1 MKKDYYEV
9 LGVPRDA
16 NERQIK
22 KAYRKL
28 AQKYHPDVN
37 PNKEEAEKKFKE
49 ISEAYEVLMDS
60 DKRRVYDQYGHEG
73 VKGSFGRGGFQ
84 WSDFSHQSDLED
96 LFENL
101 FGGDIFGRGGFGG
114 SIFEEM
120 FGGKKR
126 RGPARG
132 ADLQVNVAIGLEDV
146 ATGLEKK
153 VNVTRREK
161 CPQCHGSGGKTEDD
175 VKVCPKCNGT
185 GQVQNVSQ
193 RGFMRMVNITT
204 CNKCGGR
211 GKIVDNPCEK
221 CKGSG
226 IVRRDRKV
234 TIKIPPGVESGTRF
248 RMRGE
253 GEMGPGGAGDLY
265 IVVRV
270 KPHSFFE
277 RRQNNLYCEVPISFP
292 QATLGTKIE
301 IPTLQS
307 SAEVTIP
314 AGTHSGTVFRLRGQG
329 LPTMKYG
336 RTGDLFCKV
345 KVKVPEKLTPEQ
357 KELVEKVAE
366 VFGEEI
372 EELSFMDKLK
382 SKI

>member
-16 NERQIK
+16 NENQIK

-28 AQKYHPDVN
+28 ARKYHPDVN
-37 PNKEEAEKKFKE
+37 PDKEEAEQKFKE
-49 ISEAYEVLMDS
+49 VSEAYEVLMDS
-60 DKRRVYDQYGHEG
+60 GKRRVYDQYGHEG
-73 VKGSFGRGGFQ
+73 VRSSFGRGGFQ

-96 LFENL
+96 LFGNL
-101 FGGDIFGRGGFGG
+101 FGGDIFGRGGFGE
-114 SIFEEM
+114 SIFEQM
-120 FGGKKR
+120 FGGRRR
-126 RGPARG
+126 RGPQRG
-132 ADLQVNVAIGLEDV
+132 ADLRVDIEMELKDV
-146 ATGLEKK
+146 VTGLEKE

-161 CPQCHGSGGKTEDD
+161 CPQCNGSGGKTEDD

-211 GKIVDNPCEK
+211 GKIVENPCEE
-221 CKGSG
+221 CNGSG
-226 IVRRDRKV
+226 IVKKNRKV

-253 GEMGPGGAGDLY
+253 GEMGPGGAGDLFV
-265 IVVRV
+265 IVHVS
-270 KPHSFFE
+270 PHSFFE
-277 RRQNNLYCEVPISFP
+277 RRQNNLYCEVPISFS
-292 QATLGTKIE
+292 QAALGTKIE
-301 IPTLQS
+301 IPTIQS

-314 AGTHSGTVFRLRGQG
+314 PGTQSGSVFRLRGQG
-329 LPTMKYG
+329 LPKMNYG
-336 RTGDLFCKV
+336 RTGDLYCKV
-345 KVKVPEKLTPEQ
+345 RVKTPEKLTPEQ
-357 KELVEKVAE
+357 KEAVEKLAE
-366 VFGEEI
+366 VFDEEI
-372 EELSFMDKLK
+372 EELSFMDRLK